1 MERLYNAIRSAYNA
15 SPKSGDAD
23 WTEEAAQEAFLG
35 LEKEEEEE
43 KDQEER
49 KEEEKGEAEEE

>member
-43 KDQEER
+43 Q
-49 KEEEKGEAEEE
+49 KEEKKEEADEE